1 VKFTAKK
8 PESFMDYPQQ
18 KNNRPAFNEK
28 AEQEDPKKALRERI
42 DLVLPDTL
50 MIVLALV
57 MIPIVVIPLVVDLP
71 ASISQTFHLADY
83 TIIAVFIIE
92 YFLKMAVAPNIPRY
106 VVNPWRLL
114 DLLVIILP
122 FFDLLQL
129 FSGFGRW
136 SPMLRLLRL
145 TRIVAAGGR
154 AIDRKVAKHTS
165 DVSPKSGPPA
175 MKIRTIDRELG
186 NINDT
191 ISLEKV
197 AGYLGNKTQTWIDI
211 SSVSESDLFDISRIL
226 GIPHMVL
233 ENELVEESY
242 PRIDYFE
249 SYSMIFAR
257 VADMGMNESGTGRVS
272 VTREGLLVI
281 CYGQN
286 IITISKTDSGLFS
299 RVLEKAKKLSSQ
311 GETLAVSILYTI
323 LKYSLEKDSQV
334 INAIEHELMVLE
346 NIPLKNRPSSFL
358 ESTFYLKK
366 EVNQLV
372 PSLLHMKEMAAMITA
387 KRVTLDG
394 FQEKHERLFDM
405 LADEA
410 TYLKET
416 AENARDNLLSL
427 IDLYIN
433 TKSFEL
439 NKVMRLVAVITSLS
453 IIPAVGGLLGSNII
467 GNPWNIELWQVF
479 GGIVVLML
487 AGLWI
492 FLRLGWLKG

>member
-1 VKFTAKK
+1 MTEKSGGVMDNSQPRDK
-8 PESFMDYPQQ
+8 PPTLND
-18 KNNRPAFNEK
+18 KTDL
-28 AEQEDPKKALRERI
+28 EDPKKALREKI
-42 DLVLPDTL
+42 NLVLPDSL
-50 MIVLALV
+50 MIALALV
-57 MIPIVVIPLVVDLP
+57 MIPIVVIPLFTDLSP
-71 ASISQTFHLADY
+71 SISQTFHMADY
-83 TIIAVFIIE
+83 TIIAIFIIE
-92 YFLKMAVAPNIPRY
+92 YFLKMAVAPNILRF

-114 DLLVIILP
+114 DLLVIVLP

-129 FSGFGRW
+129 AGGFGRW

-145 TRIVAAGGR
+145 TRIVAVGGR
-154 AIDRKVAKHTS
+154 AIDRKVAKHS
-165 DVSPKSGPPA
+165 AELPRVSNPPA
-175 MKIRTIDRELG
+175 MKIKTIDREMD
-186 NINDT
+186 NISDSV
-191 ISLEKV
+191 SLKKV
-197 AGYLGNKTQTWIDI
+197 AEYLTNNSQTWIDI
-211 SSVSESDLFDISRIL
+211 SSVSERDLNDISGIL
-226 GIPHMVL
+226 GIPHLVL
-233 ENELVEESY
+233 ESELVEESY

-257 VADMGMNESGTGRVS
+257 VADMGAYELSAGRVS
-272 VTREGLLVI
+272 VSRAGLLVI
-281 CYGQN
+281 CCGQN
-286 IITISKTDSGLFS
+286 IITISKTDTGLFS
-299 RVLEKAKKLSSQ
+299 RVLEQARKFSSQ
-311 GETLAVSILYTI
+311 SEHLVVSILYTI
-323 LKYSLEKDSQV
+323 LKYSLDKDNQV

-387 KRVTLDG
+387 KRVPLDG
-394 FQEKHERLFDM
+394 FQEKHERLFDI

-453 IIPAVGGLLGSNII
+453 IIPAVGGMFGSNLI
-467 GNPWNIELWQVF
+467 GNPWNIELWQLF
-479 GGIVVLML
+479 CGLFVLML